1 MGELV
6 MKKSCSNCKFNKD
19 NYCKKHNFRIF
30 LTEVCPDWKRKSTTK
45 QFYDKKRRQKTRKKS
60 IKQEKQVA
68 KEVGGRRQPMSGAGY
83 HKGDVKS
90 ELRLI
95 ETKFTGKKS
104 YALKRRD
111 LEKIFYESICEE
123 SEIPCFWLK
132 MGKTNYCILLKDDL
146 EAIIEE
152 LKESRK

>member
-1 MGELV
+1 V
-6 MKKSCSNCKFNKD
+6 NKSCSNCGFEING
-19 NYCKKHNFRIF
+19 YCPEHRIK
-30 LTEVCPDWKRKSTTK
+30 TKVVPKACPSWKRKSTTK
-45 QFYDKKRRQKTRKKS
+45 QFYDKKRRQKIRKKS
-60 IKQEKQVA
+60 IKQENQVA

-90 ELRLI
+90 KLRLI

-104 YALKRRD
+104 YALKKED
-111 LEKIFYESICEE
+111 LEKIFYESVCEE

-132 MGKTNYCILLKDDL
+132 MGRTNYCILLKDDL

-152 LKESRK
+152 LKSRR